1 MAQARNKTQPTASG
15 VDAYLGRI
23 ADPARR
29 EDCRALVALM
39 RRVTG
44 CEPVMWGTSI
54 VGFDRYHYRY
64 ESGREGD
71 SCVVGFASGSA
82 HISLYLVCGLEAETF
97 QPLLSR
103 LGKHKSAKS
112 CLYLKRLS
120 DVDME
125 VLGELVALCVAE
137 TRRRYPAKTE

>member
-1 MAQARNKTQPTASG
+1 MARSQNKTQATPAP
-15 VDAYLGRI
+15 VEAYLERI

-44 CEPVMWGTSI
+44 CDPVMWGASI

-71 SCVVGFASGSA
+71 SCVVGFSSGSA
-82 HISLYLVCGLEAETF
+82 HISLYLMCGFETEASRA
-97 QPLLSR
+97 LLAK
-103 LGKHKSAKS
+103 LGKHKAATA
-112 CLYLKRLS
+112 CLYVKRLS
-120 DVDME
+120 DVDLK
-125 VLGELVALCVAE
+125 VLEELVALSVAE
-137 TRRRYPAKTE
+137 THRRYQATPK